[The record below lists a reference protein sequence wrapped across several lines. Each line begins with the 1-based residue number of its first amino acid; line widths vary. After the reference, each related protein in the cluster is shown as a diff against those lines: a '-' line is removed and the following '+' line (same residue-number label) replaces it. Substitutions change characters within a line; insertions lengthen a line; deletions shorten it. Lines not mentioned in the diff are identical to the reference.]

1 MIQTTFTCNKWLL
14 VKLSILLVRDIERMI
29 LRHMWAIILY
39 GMHVHIPFVEGNDI
53 LTCILDL
60 LNCLSLE
67 DKICHHFL
75 FDQQSLWRVPF
86 EGLFLREIQK
96 KRVPVDHFLACNS
109 DLSLMSHS
117 DLLLIKKLRDWNN
130 GDAQT
135 VLHLQDIKQMIFEG
149 DVWRVEWTWL
159 LETKSTSC

>member
-1 MIQTTFTCNKWLL
+1 
-14 VKLSILLVRDIERMI
+14 
-29 LRHMWAIILY
+29 
-39 GMHVHIPFVEGNDI
+39 
-53 LTCILDL
+53 
-60 LNCLSLE
+60 
-67 DKICHHFL
+67 
-75 FDQQSLWRVPF
+75 
-86 EGLFLREIQK
+86 LFLREIQK